1 MRLDRML
8 AIGVHEHSSYCSM
21 LRGYIRNPCFC
32 NSSGPNLAVS
42 LVIIYFELFA
52 SAAHTVGCRSLP
64 TLRVH
69 IKLRRYTR
77 DLCLWD
83 SLDQPCVLL
92 CVIYSLSNKGCWVNW
107 LISFSAARLV
117 PLLMSTLLS
126 QYYQMNAGVNTACR
140 LSFIIQTLRPTAA
153 VIAGFHE

>member
-1 MRLDRML
+1 MS
-8 AIGVHEHSSYCSM
+8 V
-21 LRGYIRNPCFC
+21 
-32 NSSGPNLAVS
+32 AV
-42 LVIIYFELFA
+42 VIIYFDLFVSLS

-64 TLRVH
+64 TLRLH
-69 IKLRRYTR
+69 SKLRRYTR
-77 DLCLWD
+77 DLCLCY

-92 CVIYSLSNKGCWVNW
+92 YVIYSLCNKGCWVNS

-126 QYYQMNAGVNTACR
+126 QYYQMNAGVNTACC
-140 LSFIIQTLRPTAA
+140 LSFSIQTLRPTAA